1 MGKSGTRAGPPTV
14 FPWRWYYHLAS
25 VAFWALVI
33 LPLVLIKENRRFQA
47 WAILIPLLVIVV
59 VCQMLANLSTSPS
72 DGAEGLQTFVVTLAT
87 AWAAV
92 WLVGFRVASRHRR
105 LTLPAAVFVMLVVGL
120 LSYLCDGRVLNLEN
134 VGPPIYYIFSALA
147 LLLPLSL
154 SGRCCRKV
162 YSPQR
167 FMLWLWLWMPL
178 TMAGVLA
185 LGAGGLFLFLGVSKG
200 LLGLA
205 HILIMV
211 PVAALM
217 GGLYGVLLYLLNLPF
232 MLLAFRSPFYHE
244 RFCKVFGLQ
253 AAADAAGEQDEDEI
267 LKESR
272 GME

>member
-1 MGKSGTRAGPPTV
+1 LGKSGTRAGPPTV

-59 VCQMLANLSTSPS
+59 VCQMLANLIANPS
-72 DGAEGLQTFVVTLAT
+72 AEAEGFHTFVVTLAT
-87 AWAAV
+87 AWAMV
-92 WLVGFRVASRHRR
+92 WLVGFWVASRHRS
-105 LTLPAAVFVMLVVGL
+105 LMLPVAVLVMLAVGL
-120 LSYLCDGRVLNLEN
+120 LSYLCDGRALNFEN
-134 VGPPIYYIFSALA
+134 VGPSAYYIVSVLA
-147 LLLPLSL
+147 LLLPLLL
-154 SGRCCRKV
+154 SSRSCRKV

-178 TMAGVLA
+178 TLAGVLV
-185 LGAGGLFLFLGVSKG
+185 LGAGGLFLFMDVTTG

-205 HILIMV
+205 HILIMM
-211 PVAALM
+211 PFAALM
-217 GGLYGVLLYLLNLPF
+217 GGLCGVLLYLLNLPF
-232 MLLAFRSPFYHE
+232 MLMAFRSPFYHQ

-253 AAADAAGEQDEDEI
+253 AAADAAGEQGTI